1 MRVTPRLVIASAAIT
16 LALVSREP
24 YIASQELSVV
34 SLAAGHADLD
44 ALRRWDAT
52 VDSMARTGQLVA
64 MSRVSDPSLEGR
76 THNYLAQ
83 HYAGIPIHGAGVSRQ
98 LDRSGVT
105 VSLFGTLH
113 RTIDVDTTPALSA
126 DEVVALLEQLHGGA
140 VLAGGQLQ
148 LIILPLLDGSYA
160 LTYMVPMNDLRFY
173 FADADDGRVVHIMNA
188 AMRQSAVGVGTG
200 YEGDRKK
207 LSTTQTGSRFEA
219 RDILRPGESVTLDAG
234 SDEPRFNRLLAE
246 HMHERLPPGEPS
258 WTSDDIAA
266 DPDNEWD
273 DPAVVDI
280 HAYTGWMYDYLFER
294 HGWEGLDG
302 ENGRIL
308 SIVNPGY
315 STAFFALPP
324 YGPEGTGAAAY
335 GAPWTDLDTVG
346 HEMMHGVTH
355 HAVSR
360 RTGSDTGLINDLA
373 GSIRLGPASFIGL
386 EDKVHTCD
394 TTRVPVPIPTAEG
407 PETVLLPT
415 LCFDGR
421 FVIGSAEGFA
431 IHEAY
436 ADMFAQAVEFFHED
450 TGVTADYTVSGGA
463 GDRPIIRFPPDP
475 RSQPLS
481 PGIPYVFPDSYRD
494 RYEFAFLVVEIAG
507 EEFVIFSPFA
517 FVNGEYVFELGSA
530 GYGGSHWNSTIL
542 SHVFYL
548 AIEGGT
554 HRTSGITVG
563 GVGGERRA
571 EIERIFFRAMTH
583 LMPAA
588 GSFGIAAAVIRQSAA
603 DLAPGGDAERAVD
616 EALRAV
622 GMSPEVFEAR

>member
-1 MRVTPRLVIASAAIT
+1 
-16 LALVSREP
+16 
-24 YIASQELSVV
+24 
-34 SLAAGHADLD
+34 
-44 ALRRWDAT
+44 
-52 VDSMARTGQLVA
+52 
-64 MSRVSDPSLEGR
+64 
-76 THNYLAQ
+76 
-83 HYAGIPIHGAGVSRQ
+83 
-98 LDRSGVT
+98 
-105 VSLFGTLH
+105 
-113 RTIDVDTTPALSA
+113 
-126 DEVVALLEQLHGGA
+126 
-140 VLAGGQLQ
+140 
-148 LIILPLLDGSYA
+148 
-160 LTYMVPMNDLRFY
+160 MVPMNDLRFY

-234 SDEPRFNRLLAE
+234 SDETRFNRLLAE
-246 HMHERLPPGEPS
+246 HMHERLPPGEPF

-266 DPDNEWD
+266 DADNEWD

-315 STAFFALPP
+315 PTAVFALPP

-360 RTGSDTGLINDLA
+360 RTGNDTGLINDLA
-373 GSIRLGPASFIGL
+373 GSIRLGPESFIGR

-394 TTRVPVPIPTAEG
+394 TTRVPVPISTPEG

-436 ADMFAQAVEFFHED
+436 ADIFAQAVEFFHED
-450 TGVTADYTVSGGA
+450 TGVTADYSVSGGA

-481 PGIPYVFPDSYRD
+481 PGVPYVFPDSYRD

-507 EEFVIFSPFA
+507 EELVTFSPFA
-517 FVNGEYVFELGSA
+517 FVNGEYIFELGSG

-542 SHVFYL
+542 SHAFYL
-548 AIEGGT
+548 G
-554 HRTSGITVG
+554 HRRREAPY
-563 GVGGERRA
+563 ERHDGR
-571 EIERIFFRAMTH
+571 RRGRRT
-583 LMPAA
+583 
-588 GSFGIAAAVIRQSAA
+588 
-603 DLAPGGDAERAVD
+603 PGGDRADLLPGDDAPDAGGGLVRDCRSRHPSVGGRPRAGRRRRTGGGRGAASGRAVARSVRG
-616 EALRAV
+616 ALTAATPVCGAASGSRVRSMRRCGFIWTPRRRTWSAPGSRRWRRRAV
-622 GMSPEVFEAR
+622 RGRNSAASRL